1 MSLTAVERAE
11 DNADQLPDYVNIH
24 SELLDIK
31 FYSKKKKILF
41 ITHYF
46 FLQTA
51 SQANKIICEKIT
63 AIAFLN
69 CCKVLFRS
77 DNP

>member
-31 FYSKKKKILF
+31 FYSKKKKNFIHYSLLF
-41 ITHYF
+41 PTDC
-46 FLQTA
+46 LTGQ
-51 SQANKIICEKIT
+51 QNN
-63 AIAFLN
+63 L
-69 CCKVLFRS
+69 
-77 DNP
+77 